1 VPEGGFA
8 PWTGAQA
15 RRRDPFRKRIGR
27 ATVDDVWGISGKAAL
42 VTGAASGIGRATTLA
57 LIGAGCRVAALDRD
71 EAGLAALT
79 VEAQAG
85 RCVPILADLASPE
98 DARAGVRGA
107 ISALGG
113 IDILVNNAGIGFR
126 ADVLETTLDQWD
138 LTFAINARAPFIV
151 CQEVLPGMLE
161 RGAGVIVNVASVG
174 GLIGIPYRAAYGAS
188 KAALISL
195 TRSLT
200 VDYAS
205 KGIRANCVAPG
216 TTETPWVDRIIAGA
230 DEPAIQRQ
238 QMAERQIIGRLGSAE
253 EIAGTILFLASSRAS
268 FFHGSAVVVDGGYSA
283 R

>member
-1 VPEGGFA
+1 
-8 PWTGAQA
+8 
-15 RRRDPFRKRIGR
+15 
-27 ATVDDVWGISGKAAL
+27 VDDIWGISGKAAL

-71 EAGLAALT
+71 EAGLAKLT
-79 VEAQAG
+79 AEAQAIG
-85 RCVPILADLASPE
+85 CVPILADLADVDS
-98 DARAGVRGA
+98 ARAGVRAA

-113 IDILVNNAGIGFR
+113 IDITVNNAGIGFR
-126 ADVLETTLDQWD
+126 ADVLETSLDQWD
-138 LTFAINARAPFIV
+138 LTFAINVRAPFIV
-151 CQEVLPGMLE
+151 CQEVLPLMLE

-174 GLIGIPYRAAYGAS
+174 GVIGIPFRAAYGAS

-205 KGIRANCVAPG
+205 RGIRANCVAPG
-216 TTETPWVDRIIAGA
+216 TIETPWVDRIIAGA
-230 DEPAIQRQ
+230 DQPAVQRQ
-238 QMAERQIIGRLGSAE
+238 QMAERQVIGRLGTAE
-253 EIAGTILFLASSRAS
+253 EIAGTILFLASDRAS